1 MALVV
6 AILSLKPDK
15 QRAWADDSQLA
26 SIARKLAEL
35 LGSGR
40 LRSDERTVMEW
51 LRNKVDSVKV
61 TPLPAFLAFAEYLAR
76 YDIPTTVDKIPSYS
90 QVDRKRLVN
99 AKIEEKC
106 MRLSDYQYLRML
118 SGDHRPVIA
127 MLPAR
132 PAGSPE
138 DLSRLNIIYLDYL
151 CEEPLAQYRD
161 RVKAVPF
168 KVWPKEEGLTLYDVD
183 EYATRFEKQAEKC
196 VESMQ
201 RHLCLLLKS
210 GLKPARPTN
219 ATYAH
224 LLQEASK
231 LAPPIEAS
239 SSHAFPASSFSAEA
253 AKLAADYQL
262 FAQSLRDSLQG
273 LALQVASTQP
283 FIMENQGSLYL
294 HNPGAQSLLDVRV
307 DYLGAELEMVAYNE
321 IDVDAEASQE
331 IINSEGIRQLK
342 EQGAVAIRLYLTGQF
357 LNLP

>member
-6 AILSLKPDK
+6 AVLSLRPDK
-15 QRAWADDSQLA
+15 QRSWPDDPLLA

-76 YDIPTTVDKIPSYS
+76 YGIPTVVDKIPSYS
-90 QVDRKRLVN
+90 QIDRKRLAN
-99 AKIEEKC
+99 AGVEEKC
-106 MRLSDYQYLRML
+106 MRLSDYQYLQML
-118 SGDHRPVIA
+118 SGDSKPVIA
-127 MLPAR
+127 LLPAR
-132 PAGSPE
+132 PAGTPD
-138 DLSRLNIIYLDYL
+138 DLSRLNFIYLDYMS
-151 CEEPLAQYRD
+151 EEPLAQYRD
-161 RVKAVPF
+161 RVKTVPF
-168 KVWPKEEGLTLYDVD
+168 RVRPKEEGLTLYDVD

-201 RHLCLLLKS
+201 RHLCHLLKS

-224 LLQEASK
+224 LLQEAAK
-231 LAPPIEAS
+231 LAPPMAAS
-239 SSHAFPASSFSAEA
+239 SSVAFPVSSFSAEA
-253 AKLAADYQL
+253 AKLAADYQS

-283 FIMENQGSLYL
+283 FISESQGSLYM
-294 HNPGAQSLLDVRV
+294 HNPAAQSLLDVRV
-307 DYLGAELEMVAYNE
+307 EYLGAELEMVAYNE
-321 IDVDAEASQE
+321 MDVDAGGYQE